1 MKVKTKC
8 RQGFSKNNCNFIKGQ
23 TYFYEYV
30 GRKYRVYQSDKRN
43 NYYVD
48 FSYKDFL
55 VYFI

>member
-8 RQGFSKNNCNFIKGQ
+8 RQGFSKNNGNFIKGH
-23 TYFYEYV
+23 TYFYEYIN
-30 GRKYRVYQSDKRN
+30 RKYRVYQSDKRK

-55 VYFI
+55 VYFV